1 MVDNANYI
9 QTNNNRRRRQPHIL
23 TKVVD
28 PNGDK
33 SSLWHMLFVG
43 MVFLEL
49 VDILIFFVTLNTQIL
64 FKIFFFN
71 AISVLTMIM
80 FLIIPCIWA
89 LIGFNQT
96 RLNYNVRK
104 YRFKWGLKHGREHIS
119 KYSKGA
125 TEDAIRGFTGII
137 SYDAKTGLSE
147 YQVNES
153 PAWVL
158 EKHPYEGNRGFDLI
172 VIPEIVEEDEVITAN
187 LHAAAKSLP
196 AGTLKKTTMITGQS
210 FSYIMDDVKEQLE
223 DKNISPVRYSA
234 LMSVWDQYKD
244 RASTNEPIF
253 LIHIGLPYRY
263 NKEDSL
269 KIMQEIRDG
278 YEASLNQRGFAT
290 VLIKDPEDWVMIIT
304 GMLTGKM
311 FFRGGMVENN

>member
-1 MVDNANYI
+1 MADNII
-9 QTNNNRRRRQPHIL
+9 QTNSNRRRRQPHIL

-33 SSLWHMLFVG
+33 SALWQTLYVSMWI
-43 MVFLEL
+43 LEVL
-49 VDILIFFVTLNTQIL
+49 NFIIFFVTLNSKIL
-64 FKIFFFN
+64 FKLYVFN
-71 AISVLTMIM
+71 AISLFTMIF
-80 FLIIPCIWA
+80 FLIIPCAWA
-89 LIGFNQT
+89 LIGYNQA
-96 RLNYNVRK
+96 RLDYNIRK
-104 YRFKWGLKHGREHIS
+104 YRFKWRVKHGVERIS
-119 KYSKGA
+119 KYSKDA

-137 SYDAKTGLSE
+137 NYDANTGLST

-153 PAWVL
+153 PSWVL
-158 EKHPYEGNRGFDLI
+158 EKHPYLGNTGFDLV
-172 VIPEIVEEDEVITAN
+172 VIPDLVEEDEVITAN
-187 LHAAAKSLP
+187 LHAASKSLP
-196 AGTLKKTTMITGQS
+196 PGAYKGITMITGQS
-210 FSYIMDDVKEQLE
+210 FSYIMDDVKEQLAE
-223 DKNISPVRYSA
+223 KNISPVRYNA

-269 KIMQEIRDG
+269 KLMQEVRDG
-278 YEASLNQRGFAT
+278 YESSLNERGFHT

-311 FFRGGMVENN
+311 FFRGDIVENN

>member
-1 MVDNANYI
+1 MADNII
-9 QTNNNRRRRQPHIL
+9 QTNSNRRRRQPHIL

-33 SSLWHMLFVG
+33 SALWQTLYVSMWI
-43 MVFLEL
+43 LEVL
-49 VDILIFFVTLNTQIL
+49 NFIIFFVTLNSKIL
-64 FKIFFFN
+64 FKLYVFN
-71 AISVLTMIM
+71 AISLFTMVL
-80 FLIIPCIWA
+80 FLIIPCAWA
-89 LIGFNQT
+89 LIGYNQA
-96 RLNYNVRK
+96 RLDYNIRK
-104 YRFKWGLKHGREHIS
+104 YRFKWRVKHGVERIS
-119 KYSKGA
+119 KYSKDA

-137 SYDAKTGLSE
+137 NYDAKTGLSD

-153 PAWVL
+153 PSWVL
-158 EKHPYEGNRGFDLI
+158 EKHPYLGNRGFDLI

-210 FSYIMDDVKEQLE
+210 FSYIMDDVKEQLAE
-223 DKNISPVRYSA
+223 KDISPVRYNA

-263 NKEDSL
+263 DKEDSL
-269 KIMQEIRDG
+269 KLMQEVRDG
-278 YEASLNQRGFAT
+278 YESSLNERGFHT

-311 FFRGGMVENN
+311 FFRGDMVENN